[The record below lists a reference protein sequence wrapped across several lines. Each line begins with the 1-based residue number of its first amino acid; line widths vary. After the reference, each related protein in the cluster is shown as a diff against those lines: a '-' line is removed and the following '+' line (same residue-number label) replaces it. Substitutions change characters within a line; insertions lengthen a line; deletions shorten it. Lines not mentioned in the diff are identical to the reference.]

1 MGGGGGLIGAALML
15 QELPNILGGLSA
27 GFGCGYGCIF
37 GWLRLPRA
45 IDVVFGIN
53 VV

>member
-1 MGGGGGLIGAALML
+1 MRGLEVTRAA
-15 QELPNILGGLSA
+15 NILGGLSA